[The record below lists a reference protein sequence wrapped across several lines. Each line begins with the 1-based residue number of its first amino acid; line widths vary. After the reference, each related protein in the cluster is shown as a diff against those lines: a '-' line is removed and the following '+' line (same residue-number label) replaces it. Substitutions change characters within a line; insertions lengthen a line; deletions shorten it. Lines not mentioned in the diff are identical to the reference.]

1 MCMTAQRKWGYGVDG
16 ERAKANECVLR
27 WEVELYIQPGDYV
40 PWVLALLIAAACIL
54 GIVVA
59 VLYWMEKRED
69 EMERRKALH
78 IINFDAL

>member
-1 MCMTAQRKWGYGVDG
+1 M
-16 ERAKANECVLR
+16 
-27 WEVELYIQPGDYV
+27 ELYIQPGDYV
-40 PWVLALLIAAACIL
+40 PWVLAVLIVVACIL

-69 EMERRKALH
+69 ELERRKALH